1 MPEQADLVTSLYFG
15 RDDAERDMAEGLLRA
30 GFLPTR
36 AYAAVLSGQ
45 KTLVIGRKG
54 SGKSAIC
61 MQLLQAGTRAGGT
74 VLVAPD
80 DAAGDELRRFELQGL
95 NLQTAKSLIWRYVF
109 AVQAAQY
116 LVQHSKDDGRKTPAS
131 VKALGRFLKANGES
145 RNERFYDRVLSG
157 ARKLQEASFSLSA
170 FGVKGSVDLKGQAEG
185 AKANKQLDAIERG
198 VSRAFAELAHAGNH
212 EPFLILVDQ
221 VEQVWAGDESS
232 KAMVMGLLLAGQHV
246 AGAVYGG
253 ALRCVLFL
261 RSDIYDALEYT
272 ETDKFHS
279 DETRID
285 WTTSELCEV
294 GLARARASLSPDLT
308 SDRLWTEVFPPRVDG
323 EEIRS
328 YLFRRSLPRPR
339 DVIQFLNQCKD
350 RAASRGALR
359 ISEQDVRDATRQ
371 FSEWKILDLAREYQ
385 VNFPFLAQVFVLF
398 ENFGYIVTR
407 QSLQRRIK
415 THEAS
420 LRRQFPD
427 YADAFVVDGVLAVLY
442 GIGFLGVK
450 RGNDVVYAGGAHAG
464 IQPSESEFHIH
475 PCFRVALHALEASDI
490 NAYQVSVDYAQ
501 GVQIGARNVQ
511 SNISFGRDIAFAAGR
526 DPELLEALAASC
538 ERILRLLG
546 RLDMPAEARAQV
558 REQLGK
564 ILDSTAR
571 QRDLLAQGNG
581 APMVAD
587 HVIQAADYLNTL
599 ATQLRQSGMADSES
613 GARLI
618 RLLQDEASRLIRL
631 VGGAR
636 NPS

>member
-1 MPEQADLVTSLYFG
+1 LPAQADLVTDLYFG

-30 GFLPTR
+30 GFRPTR
-36 AYAAVLSGQ
+36 AYTAVLSGR

-95 NLQTAKSLIWRYVF
+95 NPQTAKSLIWRYVF

-116 LVQHSKDDGRKTPAS
+116 LVQHSKDHGQKPPAS
-131 VKALGRFLKANGES
+131 VKVLGRFLKANGES
-145 RNERFYDRVLSG
+145 QNERFYDRVLSG
-157 ARKLQEASFSLSA
+157 ARKLQEASFSLTA
-170 FGVKGSVDLKGQAEG
+170 LGVTGSIDLKGQAEG
-185 AKANKQLDAIERG
+185 AKAAKQLDAIEKG
-198 VSRAFAELAHAGNH
+198 VSRALADLACAGNH
-212 EPFLILVDQ
+212 EPFLILVDK
-221 VEQVWAGDESS
+221 VEEVWTGDDDS
-232 KAMVMGLLLAGQHV
+232 KAMVMGLLLAGHHV
-246 AGAVYGG
+246 AGTIYGG
-253 ALRCVLFL
+253 ALRCALFL

-279 DETRID
+279 DEIRID
-285 WTTSELCEV
+285 WTSSELSEV

-308 SDRLWTEVFPPRVDG
+308 SDQLWTEVFPPRVDG

-328 YLFRRSLPRPR
+328 YLFRRALPRPR

-350 RAASRGALR
+350 RAADRGAHR

-371 FSEWKILDLAREYQ
+371 FSEWKLLDLGREYQ
-385 VNFPFLAQVFVLF
+385 VNFPFLAKLFVMF

-407 QSLQRRIK
+407 QSLERRIR

-427 YADAFVVDGVLAVLY
+427 YANAFVVDGVLGVLY

-475 PCFRVALHALEASDI
+475 PCFRSALHALDASDI
-490 NAYQVSVDYAQ
+490 HAYQVAVDIAQ
-501 GVQIGARNVQ
+501 GTQVGDQNVQ
-511 SNISFGRDIAFAAGR
+511 LHYFGRDVAFSPGR
-526 DPELLEALAASC
+526 DQYLLDALTGSC
-538 ERILRLLG
+538 GRILDLLG

-558 REQLGK
+558 RDELAK
-564 ILDSTAR
+564 ILSSTAR
-571 QRDLLAQGNG
+571 QRDALAQGNG
-581 APMVAD
+581 AVTASG
-587 HVIQAADYLNTL
+587 HIVQAADYLNRL
-599 ATQLRQSGMADSES
+599 ATQLGQNGMADSEGGTS
-613 GARLI
+613 LI
-618 RLLQDEASRLIRL
+618 RLLQTEARRLIRL
-631 VGGAR
+631 VGGAS
-636 NPS
+636 NSS

>member
-61 MQLLQAGTRAGGT
+61 MQLLQTGTRAGGT

-109 AVQAAQY
+109 AVQTAQY
-116 LVQHSKDDGRKTPAS
+116 LVQHSKGHGRKTPLS
-131 VKALGRFLKANGES
+131 VKSLSRFLKANGETP
-145 RNERFYDRVLSG
+145 NARFYDRVLSG
-157 ARKLQEASFSLSA
+157 ARKLQEASFSLTA
-170 FGVKGSVDLKGQAEG
+170 FGVTGRIDLKGQAEG
-185 AKANKQLDAIERG
+185 AKAAKQLDSIEQG
-198 VSRAFAELAHAGNH
+198 VSRAFADLQCGGNH
-212 EPFLILVDQ
+212 EPFLVIVDQ
-221 VEQVWAGDESS
+221 VEQVWAGDENS
-232 KAMVMGLLLAGQHV
+232 KAMVMGLLLAGQHI
-246 AGAVYGG
+246 AGSVYGG
-253 ALRCVLFL
+253 ALRCALFL
-261 RSDIYDALEYT
+261 RSDIYDSLEYT

-279 DETRID
+279 DEIRID
-285 WTTSELCEV
+285 WTDDELSEV
-294 GLARARASLSPDLT
+294 GLARARASLALDLT

-328 YLFRRSLPRPR
+328 YLLHRALPRPR

-350 RAASRGALR
+350 RAAARGAHR

-371 FSEWKILDLAREYQ
+371 FSEWKLLDLAREYQ
-385 VNFPFLAQVFVLF
+385 VNFPFLAKVFVMF
-398 ENFGYIVTR
+398 ENYGYIVTR
-407 QSLQRRIK
+407 KSLDRRIK

-427 YADAFVVDGVLAVLY
+427 YADAFVVDGVLGILY
-442 GIGFLGVK
+442 AIGFLGVK
-450 RGNDVVYAGGAHAG
+450 RGNDVAYSGGAHAG
-464 IQPSESEFHIH
+464 IQPSENEFHIH

-490 NAYQVSVDYAQ
+490 DAYRVTIAGSQ
-501 GVQIGARNVQ
+501 GVQVGDHLTQ
-511 SNISFGRDIAFAAGR
+511 SNYFGLDTAVSPGR
-526 DPELLEALAASC
+526 DPYLLDTLANSC
-538 ERILRLLG
+538 ERILRQLG
-546 RLDMPAEARAQV
+546 RLDIPAEARAQI

-564 ILDSTAR
+564 ILDSTAH
-571 QRDLLAQGNG
+571 QRASLAEDNTVPT
-581 APMVAD
+581 AAD
-587 HVIQAADYLNTL
+587 HVIQAADYLNAL
-599 ATQLRQSGMADSES
+599 ATQLRHNSMADSES
-613 GARLI
+613 GVRLV
-618 RLLQDEASRLIRL
+618 RLLQDEATRLIRL